1 MIYLEWHLTSDHAP
15 LTITIPIVEESVNLT
30 KNSIIKD
37 SEEEASFIK
46 DVTTSIRNLNM
57 SNLSDITSL
66 DRVVSD
72 FTNTIKSAWEKNSK
86 IINIMKH
93 SKSWWDENC
102 SRDLENYKLLK
113 SLEDWKIFH
122 RTVKNTKCLFFDLKI
137 QEIANKKWG
146 LWELMNWV
154 NKQKL
159 PAIEVIRYNNR
170 PCLEI
175 NNLWHVLHSFFNIAQ
190 HCHIDENVLNVI
202 TSFLSSTWVPFSEEE
217 FTSTI
222 AKCNNL
228 STSGP
233 DKLS

>member
-93 SKSWWDENC
+93 SKS
-102 SRDLENYKLLK
+102 
-113 SLEDWKIFH
+113 
-122 RTVKNTKCLFFDLKI
+122 
-137 QEIANKKWG
+137 
-146 LWELMNWV
+146 
-154 NKQKL
+154 
-159 PAIEVIRYNNR
+159 
-170 PCLEI
+170 
-175 NNLWHVLHSFFNIAQ
+175 
-190 HCHIDENVLNVI
+190 
-202 TSFLSSTWVPFSEEE
+202 
-217 FTSTI
+217 
-222 AKCNNL
+222 
-228 STSGP
+228 
-233 DKLS
+233 